1 MSRFLPDRSPPQ
13 ADEAEGS
20 IKTNP
25 LPLYLAHSTAVG
37 YARVGVHLKLAP
49 QLYLRSKSLI
59 FLNFFIPNGIC
70 SRYNG
75 SMAQN
80 SKIEWTE
87 STWNPCTGCSKIS
100 SGCRNCYAERMAL
113 RLQAAGS
120 PNYINGFRVT
130 LHEHALKLPLRWRQP
145 RTIFVNSMSD
155 LFHKDVP
162 LEFIVKVFDVMHQAS
177 HHRFQVLT
185 KRSSRL
191 AQISLTLHWP
201 DNVWMGVTVENADYI
216 DRIEDL
222 RQTSAAVKFISF
234 EPLLGPI
241 PDIDLSGINWVIVG
255 GESGPNA
262 RPMKS
267 EWAVD
272 IRNQCLD
279 ADIPFFFKQWGGVN
293 KKLAGRTL
301 QGRTWSQ
308 MPSAVH

>member
-1 MSRFLPDRSPPQ
+1 
-13 ADEAEGS
+13 
-20 IKTNP
+20 
-25 LPLYLAHSTAVG
+25 
-37 YARVGVHLKLAP
+37 
-49 QLYLRSKSLI
+49 
-59 FLNFFIPNGIC
+59 
-70 SRYNG
+70 
-75 SMAQN
+75 MAQN

-100 SGCRNCYAERMAL
+100 SGCRNCYAERMAI

-120 PNYINGFRVT
+120 PNYINGFRLT
-130 LHEHALKLPLRWRQP
+130 THEHTLELPLRWRLP

-155 LFHKDVP
+155 LFHKDVS
-162 LEFIVKVFDVMHQAS
+162 LEFIIKVFDVMHQAS

-191 AQISLTLHWP
+191 AQISSNLCWL

-241 PDIDLSGINWVIVG
+241 PDVDLSGIDWVIVG
-255 GESGPNA
+255 GESGPGA
-262 RPMKS
+262 RPIRP
-267 EWAVD
+267 EWVRG
-272 IRNQCLD
+272 IRDKCL
-279 ADIPFFFKQWGGVN
+279 AENIPFFFKQWGGVN

-308 MPSAVH
+308 MPESIKCGELVVYE